1 MGFFQRLKEFW
12 SGPKYCINREILLEY
27 GKNVMQFSVEHD
39 LCACDEFFLSA
50 DGKAW
55 ERIFI
60 INYDAACV
68 TPSEAEEGLSGFRI
82 YVTNG
87 SFYDPEKSKRYYTI
101 ESLIDFHLAN
111 YPQQFYLH
119 HKLCSPV
126 ELEKYKI

>member
-12 SGPKYCINREILLEY
+12 SGPKYCINREVLLEY
-27 GKNVMQFSVEHD
+27 GKNVMQFSVEYD

-55 ERIFI
+55 ERISI
-60 INYDAACV
+60 INYDATCEN
-68 TPSEAEEGLSGFRI
+68 PLEAEKGLTGFRI

-87 SFYDPEKSKRYYTI
+87 GFYDPEKSKYYYTI
-101 ESLIDFHLAN
+101 ESFIDFHLGS
-111 YPQQFYLH
+111 YPQQFYLRH
-119 HKLCSPV
+119 ELCSPV